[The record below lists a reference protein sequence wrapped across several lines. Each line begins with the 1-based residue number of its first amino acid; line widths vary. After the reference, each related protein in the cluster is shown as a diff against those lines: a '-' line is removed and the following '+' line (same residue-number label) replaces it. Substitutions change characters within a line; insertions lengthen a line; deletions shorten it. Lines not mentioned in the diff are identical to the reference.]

1 MIEQD
6 HLATAE
12 SRARQ
17 ATPHTT
23 LIEQLMNS
31 CEPKTEREHAA
42 VREIERLMGEAL
54 GADAL
59 HEAEKHMHENTRK
72 ELARQIGELNRPWKI
87 VAWRYR
93 PTIGEANQWRL
104 TEVPPWKWGTT
115 LAIEWEALYAKR
127 KTEEVPTSEDVIAG
141 LEMALSQAEA
151 MIERQQHVMQRAMD
165 AWDTTTHQKNG
176 DGRLWQCM
184 EELRGECAKQPN
196 G

>member
-6 HLATAE
+6 HIATAE

-17 ATPHTT
+17 ATPHKT

-31 CEPKTEREHAA
+31 CIPKTEREHAA
-42 VREIERLMGEAL
+42 VREIERLMGEVR

-59 HEAEKHMHENTRK
+59 HEAEKQMHENTRK
-72 ELARQIGELNRPWKI
+72 ELARLSGVLNLPWTI

-127 KTEEVPTSEDVIAG
+127 KTEDVPTIADTIAG
-141 LEMALSQAEA
+141 LEMALSQAAA
-151 MIERQQHVMQRAMD
+151 MIERQQHVMQRAIE
-165 AWDTTTHQKNG
+165 AWDCTTHQKNG

-184 EELRGECAKQPN
+184 EELRGEIALKS
-196 G
+196 